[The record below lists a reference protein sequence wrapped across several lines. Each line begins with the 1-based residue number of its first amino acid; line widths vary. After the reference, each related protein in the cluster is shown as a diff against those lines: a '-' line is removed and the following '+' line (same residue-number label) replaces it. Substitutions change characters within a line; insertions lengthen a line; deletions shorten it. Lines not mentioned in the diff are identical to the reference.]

1 MKSPGPV
8 EQVVLL
14 VVDVDCVDVLGDVEP
29 AVPVVLS
36 VTVVMSSVVD
46 SATKVVVVE
55 SVKVVVSVDVSVP
68 IVESAV
74 AELEVDE
81 ATYVNVR
88 SLKILSTKKVIMKL

>member
-14 VVDVDCVDVLGDVEP
+14 VVDVDCVVVLGDVEP

-88 SLKILSTKKVIMKL
+88 S